1 VDLLLDTTG
10 QGLGRTQR
18 QRQQQPALEHC
29 SEAQLQAWSTDRRPT
44 SDVRRAALESASY
57 MYGDPTKTGNSDIS
71 LGLRNKVKDK
81 VRVRVGD

>member
-1 VDLLLDTTG
+1 
-10 QGLGRTQR
+10 
-18 QRQQQPALEHC
+18 
-29 SEAQLQAWSTDRRPT
+29 
-44 SDVRRAALESASY
+44 